1 VNRRRCAA
9 GDGEVEIRPLACHL
23 CAQSMRAVRDW
34 AGTIA
39 FLIAFA
45 LIMLVYDV
53 VFRIGFLFGAR
64 ANAWLMGVMQTTLIY
79 AMRLAG
85 IRIEVERS
93 PLIRPKTSYI
103 IVSNHQSMFDIP
115 AFGWQFFTNFPKYIS
130 KLELAK
136 WIPAVSVQLRKGGH
150 ALIDRKDRSTAVKA
164 IDKLAC
170 EIVDNGFSAVI
181 YPEGTRARSGQLA
194 PFKPA
199 GTVALL
205 QQAKDTPVVPV
216 CIDESWRILQH
227 KMLPIPWGI
236 RVRFWAGDPIER
248 RPDEDPYALVA
259 EVERQIR
266 ATMARFRGETARAA

>member
-1 VNRRRCAA
+1 
-9 GDGEVEIRPLACHL
+9 
-23 CAQSMRAVRDW
+23 MRAVRDW

-39 FLIAFA
+39 FLIAFG
-45 LIMLVYDV
+45 LIMVIYDAI
-53 VFRIGFLFGAR
+53 FRITFLFGKR
-64 ANAWLMGVMQTTLIY
+64 ANAWVLGVMQITVIC

-93 PLIRPKTSYI
+93 PRIEPHTSYI

-115 AFGWQFFTNFPKYIS
+115 TFGWQFFSNYPKYIS
-130 KLELAK
+130 KVELAK
-136 WIPAVSVQLRKGGH
+136 WIPSVSVQLRNGGH
-150 ALIDRKDRSTAVKA
+150 ALIDRKDRETAVKA
-164 IDKLAC
+164 IDKLAH
-170 EIVDNGFSAVI
+170 EVVENGFSAVI

-205 QQAKDTPVVPV
+205 NRATSASVVPV
-216 CIDESWRILQH
+216 CIDNSWRIMQH

-236 RVRFWAGDPIER
+236 RMRFWAGDPIPR
-248 RPDEDPYALVA
+248 RPDEDPYAVLA

-266 ATMARFRGETARAA
+266 QTMARFRGETARAA